1 MATVK
6 SLVSRLRIYWTQHA
20 TRRDLSHRL
29 HGMSSQ
35 ELDALIRDIGI
46 PKSELIEEASRPF
59 WNTARFHAPTTG
71 SMLTSRKRSR
81 GQRFKVLRN
90 FGKQKHCSEKSRME
104 VTVAVPDS

>member
-46 PKSELIEEASRPF
+46 SKSEMIEEASRPF
-59 WNTARFHAPTTG
+59 WKTAPFQEPTIN
-71 SMLTSRKRSR
+71 SVLTSRKRSS
-81 GQRFKVLRN
+81 GQAFKVLSN
-90 FGKQKHCSEKSRME
+90 FGTQKHCSEKSRMAG
-104 VTVAVPDS
+104 T